1 MYSVILYRMFWRDV
15 KYYAKYRMITIPGPP
30 DPPVG
35 NGGLFL
41 YPPPPPPPPLL
52 VTAGNPFV
60 Q

>member
-1 MYSVILYRMFWRDV
+1 MFWRDV

-60 Q
+60 P